1 MKAAKA
7 TITFCPPVYCC
18 PIHHFLIQVAT
29 MSDDDLSINAK
40 NRHQYFKTVMRSASA
55 DEKNIQAA
63 EARGRE
69 RLAREQEM
77 KRKATMVFRISL
89 VLAVIGAA
97 GYFAYRYFA

>member
-1 MKAAKA
+1 
-7 TITFCPPVYCC
+7 
-18 PIHHFLIQVAT
+18 

-40 NRHQYFKTVMRSASA
+40 NRHQYFKTVMRSAST

-69 RLAREQEM
+69 RVAREEEA
-77 KRKATMVFRISL
+77 KRKVTMVFRITL

-97 GYFAYRYFA
+97 LWLAYRQFA